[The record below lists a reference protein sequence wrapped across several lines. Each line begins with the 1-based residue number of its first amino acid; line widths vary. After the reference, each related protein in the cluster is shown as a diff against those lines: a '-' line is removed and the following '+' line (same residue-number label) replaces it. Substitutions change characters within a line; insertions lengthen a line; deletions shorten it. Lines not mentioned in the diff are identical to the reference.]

1 MSKQSKIN
9 QKSMS
14 LLAVQGLDWCLR
26 KAFLIMGTLFLN
38 ALFKTMPGLQALLF
52 ISVIEGIYLASF
64 TFRVIQKYRNGS

>member
-26 KAFLIMGTLFLN
+26 KAFFNHGNTFLECP
-38 ALFKTMPGLQALLF
+38 F
-52 ISVIEGIYLASF
+52 
-64 TFRVIQKYRNGS
+64 